1 MVEAVEHELLE
12 SPITV
17 YNFEVEDFHTYYVG
31 DTSVLVH
38 NQCVAREGSYRA
50 DVRLGGDPNHPEGH
64 AHIFHGSDRL
74 ASINEAGEIIAGKL
88 DRGAKKFVEKYL
100 TQIIDGIKQLYY
112 IS

>member
-17 YNFEVEDFHTYYVG
+17 YNFEVEDFHTYHVG
-31 DTSVLVH
+31 SASVLVH

-74 ASINEAGEIIAGKL
+74 ASINEAGEIMAGKL
-88 DRGAKKFVEKYL
+88 DRGAKKICGKVFGANY
-100 TQIIDGIKQLYY
+100 
-112 IS
+112 